1 MPTDN
6 LFERATMDD
15 TSVLEYD
22 LRKQQIANY
31 AAFAK
36 LALLVYDIFINLDRE
51 VRLVWS
57 TSDRFRWSN
66 AIYFTNRYPVVAYQI
81 WSICY
86 TPKTPQASVF
96 RTFRYRILISATRC
110 IKLPHQSLSEYC
122 LIIDSTASWILRVYA
137 VVDHGLVFGLILSL
151 LGLAIIALD
160 ILQGVQSTCTHNTL
174 SSETLSGVLTYIFL
188 AAFDILATFL
198 VTIRMVQAIRRCG
211 GFRHLDKQNL
221 SEYVLRSGILYFG
234 YDLFTKGSDD
244 TSTDCSGTLLRMC
257 SPFVHRFTAKL
268 TLQLQAPQGLYSPI
282 LNNFLLILS
291 SVMIARFLLGLRE
304 MNESRREY
312 VPEDTTDLNQATT
325 LSILTWDSPT
335 NLNLHNSSPY
345 WMNGSTQNAN
355 PMVARRIGNDHSRSS
370 WWAGVTR
377 LVADF
382 DAEIEVR

>member
-6 LFERATMDD
+6 LFERPTMDD
-15 TSVLEYD
+15 TAVLEYD

-86 TPKTPQASVF
+86 TPKTPHCDALYQFFWYFSF
-96 RTFRYRILISATRC
+96 IPTRIAIS
-110 IKLPHQSLSEYC
+110 
-122 LIIDSTASWILRVYA
+122 ASWILRVYA
-137 VVDHGLVFGLILSL
+137 VVHHGLVFGLILSL

-198 VTIRMVQAIRRCG
+198 VTIRMIQAIRRCG

-234 YDLFTKGSDD
+234 VVTI
-244 TSTDCSGTLLRMC
+244 
-257 SPFVHRFTAKL
+257 P
-268 TLQLQAPQGLYSPI
+268 QLIAVVLYFAPQGLYSPI
-282 LNNFLLILS
+282 LNNFLLISS

-345 WMNGSTQNAN
+345 WMNRSTQNAN
-355 PMVARRIGNDHSRSS
+355 LVVARRIGNDHSRSS
-370 WWAGVTR
+370 WWAGGTS

>member
-6 LFERATMDD
+6 LFERPTMDD
-15 TSVLEYD
+15 TYVLEYD

-36 LALLVYDIFINLDRE
+36 LALLIYDIFINLDRE

-110 IKLPHQSLSEYC
+110 IKLPHQSLSEYF

-137 VVDHGLVFGLILSL
+137 VVHHGLVFGLILSL

-198 VTIRMVQAIRRCG
+198 VTIRMIQAIRRCG

-234 YDLFTKGSDD
+234 YDL
-244 TSTDCSGTLLRMC
+244 LRRVVTI
-257 SPFVHRFTAKL
+257 P
-268 TLQLQAPQGLYSPI
+268 QLIAVVLYFAPQGLYSPI

-312 VPEDTTDLNQATT
+312 VSEDTTDLNQATT
-325 LSILTWDSPT
+325 LSILTCDSPT
-335 NLNLHNSSPY
+335 NLNLHHSSPY
-345 WMNGSTQNAN
+345 WMNRSTQNAN
-355 PMVARRIGNDHSRSS
+355 PVVARRIGNDHSRSS
-370 WWAGVTR
+370 WWAGGTS